1 MKNTQQIDLFANDSP
16 EDSQV
21 IIGVDEVGRGPLIG
35 DVVAAAVI
43 LPDDCSLP
51 LADSKK
57 LSEKKRELL
66 FDQICEQAVAYSI
79 QVASPEEIDELNIL
93 QATMLAMTRAIESVA
108 SQSRFDLVMVDGNR
122 CPDIKY
128 PCQSVIK
135 GDAKIKAI
143 SAASILAKVYRDRQ
157 MIELDQR
164 YPEYGFA
171 KHKGYPTAEH
181 MSRLQNLPV
190 LEQYRRSFKPV
201 RLLLEQS

>member
-1 MKNTQQIDLFANDSP
+1 MKSTQQIDLFADESP
-16 EDSQV
+16 EASQV
-21 IIGVDEVGRGPLIG
+21 VVGVDEVGRGPLIG

-43 LPDDCSLP
+43 LPPDCSLP

-57 LSEKKRELL
+57 LSEKKREQL
-66 FDQICEQAVAYSI
+66 FEQICEQAVAYSI
-79 QVASPEEIDELNIL
+79 QVASPAEIDALNIL

-108 SQSRFDLVMVDGNR
+108 AQSGFDLVLVDGNR
-122 CPDIKY
+122 CPNINY

-157 MIELDQR
+157 MLDLDQLH
-164 YPEYGFA
+164 PAYGFA

-181 MSRLQNLPV
+181 LSRLQNLPV

-201 RLLLEQS
+201 RLLLERI

>member
-1 MKNTQQIDLFANDSP
+1 MKTTQQIDLFADESP
-16 EDSQV
+16 EASQV
-21 IIGVDEVGRGPLIG
+21 IVGVDEVGRGPLIG

-43 LPDDCSLP
+43 LPEDCILP

-57 LSEKKRELL
+57 LSEKKREQL
-66 FDQICEQAVAYSI
+66 FEQICEQAVAYSI
-79 QVASPEEIDELNIL
+79 QVASPAEIDALNIL

-108 SQSRFDLVMVDGNR
+108 SQSGFDLVLVDGNR
-122 CPDIKY
+122 CPDINY

-135 GDAKIKAI
+135 GDAKVKAI

-157 MIELDQR
+157 MLELDQL

-181 MSRLQNLPV
+181 MSRLQTLPV

-201 RLLLEQS
+201 RLLLERS